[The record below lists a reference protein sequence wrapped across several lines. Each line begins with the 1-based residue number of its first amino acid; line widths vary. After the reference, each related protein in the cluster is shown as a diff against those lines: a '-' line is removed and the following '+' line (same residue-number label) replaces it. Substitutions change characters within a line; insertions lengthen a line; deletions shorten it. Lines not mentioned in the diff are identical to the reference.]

1 MTRTRTDTITIDT
14 TPAASDA
21 LPGFHGLVG
30 RSAPMQALFERIR
43 RVAPYDV
50 PVLIVGETGTGKT
63 RVARVL
69 HALSPRRAGP
79 FAVLHCGALPPDL
92 LRRGLDAFEPE
103 APGPRDRDANL
114 LDEVRGGTLLLDELR
129 DLAPDVQAQLAQLVR
144 RLARRPAGADA
155 RLVSTTQRDLQAVVD
170 AGGFRADLYYT
181 LGGVFLAVPP
191 LRGRLDDLPLL
202 VEHVRRMVNARHG
215 VRIEG
220 VTAGALDRLAAHH
233 WPGNVRE
240 LAAVLETA
248 MLFQGEGWL
257 GADRVAL
264 DPPRRAF
271 RILADAEP
279 EDRGA
284 RARRRQ
290 ATALDLA
297 ARLNGVATRE
307 LARAA
312 GTGLALARRELG
324 GLVAQGRL
332 RRVGHGR
339 AVHYVVA

>member
-1 MTRTRTDTITIDT
+1 
-14 TPAASDA
+14 
-21 LPGFHGLVG
+21 
-30 RSAPMQALFERIR
+30 MQALFERLR

-63 RVARVL
+63 RIARVL

-79 FAVLHCGALPPDL
+79 FAVLQCGALPPDL
-92 LRRGLDAFEPE
+92 LRRGLDAHELE
-103 APGPRDRDANL
+103 SSPGRRDRHADL
-114 LDEVRGGTLLLDELR
+114 LAEVRGGTLLLDELR
-129 DLAPDVQAQLAQLVR
+129 DLAPDVQAHLAQLVR
-144 RLARRPAGADA
+144 RLARRPAGTDV

-170 AGGFRADLYYT
+170 AGGFRANLYYT
-181 LGGVFLAVPP
+181 LCGALLAVPP
-191 LRGRLDDLPLL
+191 LRARLDDLPLL
-202 VEHVRRMVNARHG
+202 VEHVRRTVNVRHG

-220 VTAGALDRLAAHH
+220 VTAAALDRLAAHP

-240 LAAVLETA
+240 LAAVLEAA

-257 GADRVAL
+257 GADRLAL

-297 ARLNGVATRE
+297 ARPDGVATRE

-324 GLVAQGRL
+324 ALVAQGRL
-332 RRVGHGR
+332 RRVGRGR